1 MRPQNSMNPTL
12 IPALVSKSFLS
23 EQVTIRLANIVVV
36 AALRPGS
43 PAAKAGLEEGDQ
55 LLRVNGKKISLLKLD
70 VINGLLQKKN
80 RGPKSGLK
88 SAEKEGL
95 CINPLPYS
103 PCWNKFG
110 YSSMTVPLILRETTD
125 WVWALEVTVMVFR
138 NIPSRLVS

>member
-70 VINGLLQKKN
+70 VINGLLQKKT
-80 RGPKSGLK
+80 GDQ
-88 SAEKEGL
+88 
-95 CINPLPYS
+95 NP
-103 PCWNKFG
+103 
-110 YSSMTVPLILRETTD
+110 D
-125 WVWALEVTVMVFR
+125 
-138 NIPSRLVS
+138 